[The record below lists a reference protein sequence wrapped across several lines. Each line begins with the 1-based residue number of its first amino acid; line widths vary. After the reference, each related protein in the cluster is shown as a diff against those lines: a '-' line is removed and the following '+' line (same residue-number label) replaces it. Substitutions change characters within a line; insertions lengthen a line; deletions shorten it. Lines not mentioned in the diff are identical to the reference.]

1 MFNNFRALT
10 SATRKDTISSF
21 RDTDKGVVV
30 IDPICVDDLSVLD
43 ILPCHVLPLTY
54 FLKKLQ
60 DLKPE
65 GNTNPY
71 WLSYQNIGSYIQL
84 SMLPG
89 QVLLLSSWDLM
100 PYLSLPILGVIVK
113 PLVMWERNVPNKL

>member
-89 QVLLLSSWDLM
+89 QVLLLSSWDWM